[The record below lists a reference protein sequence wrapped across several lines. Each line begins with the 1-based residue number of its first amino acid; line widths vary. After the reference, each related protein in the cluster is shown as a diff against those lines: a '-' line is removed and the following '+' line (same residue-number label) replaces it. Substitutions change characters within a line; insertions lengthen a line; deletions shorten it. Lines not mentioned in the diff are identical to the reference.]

1 MTGVGAGELIMYPS
15 WCIEKGYA
23 RFAGSQSA
31 GPDWAQRVLGWTRV
45 MRLDV
50 AAAFVV
56 YTFSTVAFYMLGAGT
71 LAGLAD
77 PPRGSDMVETLA
89 PLYTATLG
97 AWSAPLFLGGAVA
110 VFYSSIFSATAAHGR
125 LLADFAVINGWCGR
139 QDYRRRLTLT
149 RAFLGI
155 ALLLPTLCFFSL
167 KEPVLMVKVGGIAQA
182 LMLPVIGVATI
193 YLSARLPQ
201 RIQPAFPL
209 RSAAWGSTVVM
220 LVAALYY
227 LIQTGL

>member
-1 MTGVGAGELIMYPS
+1 
-15 WCIEKGYA
+15 
-23 RFAGSQSA
+23 
-31 GPDWAQRVLGWTRV
+31 
-45 MRLDV
+45 
-50 AAAFVV
+50 
-56 YTFSTVAFYMLGAGT
+56 
-71 LAGLAD
+71 
-77 PPRGSDMVETLA
+77 
-89 PLYTATLG
+89 
-97 AWSAPLFLGGAVA
+97 VA